1 MHYTSAILLDWLAN
15 YMWAFI
21 RISSMMMTM
30 TFFGARFVS
39 AKIRLYLA
47 LTITLAVVP
56 VLPQVPQD
64 IALLSLHGFIIT
76 TQQIVIGAAIGLVTQ
91 FITQSFVL
99 LGQILAMQ
107 SSLGFASMVDPAN
120 GQNTPVLGQLYLF
133 LAIILFLMTNGHLE
147 MLELIVKSFT
157 TLPIGKAMFN
167 GQDYYQLAL
176 WFGHMFKMALSM
188 ALAGIIALLTV
199 NLSFGVMTRAAPQ
212 LNIFSLGFSF
222 ALLIGFVISWF
233 VVRGLLPHYEQYW
246 QFGLDKMCD
255 LVRLNC

>member
-47 LTITLAVVP
+47 LTITFAVVP

-99 LGQILAMQ
+99 LG
-107 SSLGFASMVDPAN
+107 
-120 GQNTPVLGQLYLF
+120 
-133 LAIILFLMTNGHLE
+133 
-147 MLELIVKSFT
+147 
-157 TLPIGKAMFN
+157 
-167 GQDYYQLAL
+167 
-176 WFGHMFKMALSM
+176 
-188 ALAGIIALLTV
+188 
-199 NLSFGVMTRAAPQ
+199 
-212 LNIFSLGFSF
+212 
-222 ALLIGFVISWF
+222 
-233 VVRGLLPHYEQYW
+233 
-246 QFGLDKMCD
+246 
-255 LVRLNC
+255 